1 MFIKLKVLSP
11 LIISGA
17 SIYLVDYTIIYNI
30 NDIDI
35 NKQNNGHARV
45 GPNKLTAMIQVTS
58 LQTKYL
64 FIGLNC
70 VPSH

>member
-1 MFIKLKVLSP
+1 MN
-11 LIISGA
+11 
-17 SIYLVDYTIIYNI
+17 YTIIHNI

-45 GPNKLTAMIQVTS
+45 GPNKLTAMIPS

-64 FIGLNC
+64 FLGLNYA
-70 VPSH
+70 PSH